1 VSAFRRAPGERPFVF
16 GHRGAR
22 GRVPE
27 NTFAG
32 FDLAIDEGADGIEL
46 DVRLC
51 GSGQVVVCHDR
62 TLQRVTAGRDVRE
75 VERVALADLQR
86 IDVGGDE
93 RVPTLEAVLDWSARR
108 RTRINVEVKR
118 DVRDLGLLLERVAAL
133 LQTLPDAPARIILSS
148 FDVRAV
154 HWLARRVPAIAV
166 GWLVYHRQSVLR
178 HALGWRLLGAKAVHP
193 EHVLCTESSVARWKR
208 GGALVNTWTVNDPVE
223 AVRLAK
229 LGVDVIISDHAG
241 KILKALA

>member
-1 VSAFRRAPGERPFVF
+1 MF

-51 GSGQVVVCHDR
+51 GTGQVVVCHDR
-62 TLQRVTAGRDVRE
+62 TLERVTAGRDVRE
-75 VERVALADLQR
+75 VERLALADLQHV
-86 IDVGGDE
+86 DLGGNA

-108 RTRINVEVKR
+108 GARVNVEVKR
-118 DVRDLGLLLERVAAL
+118 DVRDLRLLLERVATL
-133 LQTLPDAPARIILSS
+133 LQTVPDAPDRIILSS

-154 HWLARRVPAIAV
+154 HWLAKRVPAIAV
-166 GWLVYHRQSVLR
+166 GWLVYRGQRVLR
-178 HALGWRLLGAKAVHP
+178 RALGWRWLGAQAVHP
-193 EHVLCTESSVARWKR
+193 DHVLCTESSVARWKR
-208 GGALVNTWTVNDPVE
+208 GGALVNTWTVNDPGE

-241 KILKALA
+241 KILSALS